1 MNKKI
6 SIGIAVSL
14 IIIAVT
20 ITFTAT
26 MIFSMNMFDS
36 KVSSAQQRASM
47 HDKLSEIDKV
57 ARQNFY
63 GEIDDSLLNDAIARG
78 YMSGLEDA
86 DSVYLTAAEI
96 AARTAEMDGTAV
108 SVGLGVERNA
118 NGYAVVNNVVAESS
132 AEKMEM
138 QAGDIITKIDDQDV
152 LTIGYDAAAELL
164 TSGAENSK
172 INVTYNRSGEEAVV
186 ELTRA
191 TTESVAVSSTLI
203 DNLYFIRID
212 KFSGATLTQFRRA
225 VQTAQSTEGVIG
237 IIFDV
242 RDTSGGYDISIIAN
256 MLDLLLPTGTMI
268 SGNYAGDQ
276 VKVLYT
282 SDDKAVNLP
291 MAVLVNEK
299 TTGFAELFAAV
310 LGDADNCRVVGSKT
324 AGKGKLQ
331 QLIKL
336 TDGSGVDVTVA
347 TLLAPKSGAFDGVGV
362 KLDAEVA
369 VSENFVRTATPD
381 EMTDAQYKRA
391 ADAVRAM

>member
-6 SIGIAVSL
+6 SVGIAVSL

-47 HDKLSEIDKV
+47 YDKLSEIDKV
-57 ARQNFY
+57 ARQNY
-63 GEIDDSLLNDAIARG
+63 VGAIDDTQLNDALARG
-78 YMSGLEDA
+78 YMSGLGDA
-86 DSVYLTAAEI
+86 DSVYLTSAEI
-96 AARTAEMDGTAV
+96 AARSAEMEGTAV

-138 QAGDIITKIDDQDV
+138 AVGDVITKIDDQDV

-164 TSGAENSK
+164 TSGAESSK
-172 INVTYNRSGEEAVV
+172 VKVTYNRAGEEAVV

-191 TTESVAVSSTLI
+191 TSESIAVSSTVI
-203 DNLYFIRID
+203 DNICFIRID
-212 KFSGATLTQFRRA
+212 KFSNATVSQFRRA
-225 VQTAQSTEGVIG
+225 IQTAQGSEEAIG
-237 IIFDV
+237 IVFDV
-242 RDTSGGYDISIIAN
+242 RDTNGGYDISIAAE
-256 MLDLLLPTGTMI
+256 MLDILLPTGTLI
-268 SGNYAGDQ
+268 SGSYAGDQ

-282 SDDKAVNLP
+282 SDDKSVKMP

-310 LGDADNCRVVGSKT
+310 MGDAANCRIVGTTT

-347 TLLAPKSGAFDGVGV
+347 TLLAPQSGAFDGVGV
-362 KLDAEVA
+362 KPDHEVA
-369 VSENFVRTATPD
+369 AAEDFVRTATPD

-391 ADAVRAM
+391 ADAIRSM